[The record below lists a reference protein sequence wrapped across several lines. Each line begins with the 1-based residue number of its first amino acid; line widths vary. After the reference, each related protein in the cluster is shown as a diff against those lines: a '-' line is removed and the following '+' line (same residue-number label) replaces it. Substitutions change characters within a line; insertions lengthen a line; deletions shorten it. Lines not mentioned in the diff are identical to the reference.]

1 MATQPYME
9 EPVTSSGNTEEVD
22 AVEEF
27 HDAPTPRRWYLGS
40 DMGKKLVGVVIL
52 VLIAAAAWYVY
63 HRRATQVGDGSVRF
77 DDTSALTDEAKSTPS
92 ESSSIVTT
100 PSDTTKRNIVQPT
113 TNVQPPIT
121 GSVTSAVAPIA
132 TPAATAPATDSISAN
147 PTNGMAFTGSGKY
160 QVYRQGNLTWR
171 VDTETGR
178 TCILFATMEEW
189 RKPIVYQHGCN
200 NS

>member
-1 MATQPYME
+1 MQPYTE
-9 EPVTSSGNTEEVD
+9 EPVLESNSEEIAPID
-22 AVEEF
+22 NF
-27 HDAPTPRRWYLGS
+27 PDAPPSRQWYLGS
-40 DMGKKLVGVVIL
+40 DMGKKLVGIIVV
-52 VLIAAAAWYVY
+52 VLIAAAAWYAY
-63 HRRATQVGDGSVRF
+63 RRHTTQAGDGSIKF
-77 DDTSALTDEAKSTPS
+77 DDTSALTDESKPA
-92 ESSSIVTT
+92 SSGIVTT
-100 PSDTTKRNIVQPT
+100 PSDTSKPNIVQPT
-113 TNVQPPIT
+113 TNVQPPLSGTIST
-121 GSVTSAVAPIA
+121 TSA
-132 TPAATAPATDSISAN
+132 APATDSISAN

>member
-1 MATQPYME
+1 MAMQPYTE
-9 EPVTSSGNTEEVD
+9 EPVLESGNSEEMAAAD
-22 AVEEF
+22 DF
-27 HDAPTPRRWYLGS
+27 HDAPPPRRWYLGS
-40 DMGKKLVGVVIL
+40 DMGKKLVGVIIV
-52 VLIAAAAWYVY
+52 VLIAAAAWYAY
-63 HRRATQVGDGSVRF
+63 RRHASQIGDGSIRF
-77 DDTSALTDEAKSTPS
+77 DDTTALTDESKSA
-92 ESSSIVTT
+92 SSSIVTT
-100 PSDTTKRNIVQPT
+100 PTDTTKRNIVQPT
-113 TNVQPPIT
+113 TNVQPPMA
-121 GSVTSAVAPIA
+121 GGVTSM
-132 TPAATAPATDSISAN
+132 ATAPATDSISAN

>member
-1 MATQPYME
+1 MATQPYTE
-9 EPVTSSGNTEEVD
+9 EPVLESGDSKETLAAD
-22 AVEEF
+22 EF
-27 HDAPTPRRWYLGS
+27 HDTPTPRRWYLGS
-40 DMGKKLVGVVIL
+40 DMGKKLVGIIII
-52 VLIAAAAWYVY
+52 VLIAAAAWYAY
-63 HRRATQVGDGSVRF
+63 RRHASQVGDGSIRF
-77 DDTSALTDEAKSTPS
+77 DDTSALTDESKPAPS
-92 ESSSIVTT
+92 DSSSIVTT

-113 TNVQPPIT
+113 TNVQSPMTSSI
-121 GSVTSAVAPIA
+121 TSAVA
-132 TPAATAPATDSISAN
+132 PAATAPATDSISAN

>member
-1 MATQPYME
+1 MATQPYTE
-9 EPVTSSGNTEEVD
+9 EPVLEHGDSEEMT

-27 HDAPTPRRWYLGS
+27 HEAPTPRRWYLGS
-40 DMGKKLVGVVIL
+40 DMGKKLVGVIVL
-52 VLIAAAAWYVY
+52 VLIAAGAWYAY
-63 HRRATQVGDGSVRF
+63 HRRASQVGDGAIKF
-77 DDTSALTDEAKSTPS
+77 EDTSALTDESKPTTS

-100 PSDTTKRNIVQPT
+100 PSDTSKRNIVQPT
-113 TNVQPPIT
+113 TNVQPPMT
-121 GSVTSAVAPIA
+121 GTVAAAAP
-132 TPAATAPATDSISAN
+132 TAATPATDSISAN